1 MNPFWIGLVVGLML
15 GGFCGMVVMSLCAM
29 SAISEARSQIAWLRY
44 RMEMLFKTKKE
55 AERWMEM

>member
-1 MNPFWIGLVVGLML
+1 MNSFWVPLTVGLMI

-29 SAISEARSQIAWLRY
+29 SAIAEARSRAAWLQH
-44 RMEMLFKTKKE
+44 RMEMLFSTKEE